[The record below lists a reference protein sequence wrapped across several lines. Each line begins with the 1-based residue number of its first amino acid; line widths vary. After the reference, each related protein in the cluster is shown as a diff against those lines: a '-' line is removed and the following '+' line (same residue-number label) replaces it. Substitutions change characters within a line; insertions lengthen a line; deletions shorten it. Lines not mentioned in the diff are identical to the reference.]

1 MKLPTYALILAAAA
15 SGYAM
20 AATTAYT
27 NPVGYVSQPCAANS
41 DTIVGVPLRSAPVAA
56 GALSVDPDIATTP
69 GSAILTIAGTPGFT
83 PSAFAAVDY
92 VKFNS
97 GAGAGQW
104 FTVTANDATTITV
117 NLNGGTIAAAAAD
130 TLEVIPFWTLASL
143 IDPSTATTDPL
154 TTTNAIVASTST
166 LAAGRRTQILIP
178 DFVSAGTNLSPAVT
192 YYIHGGIW
200 KKNGDNNVSHNA
212 DQLWPDTYFII
223 RNPVAVTSGT
233 TYTVSGSVEPY
244 AINVPLLTQ
253 AAIAQDNFNALPR
266 PIDTTLN
273 ALGLGG
279 TSAFMAS
286 TSTLAAGRRDQ
297 LLVFPNAT
305 AALNK
310 SPSATYY
317 YNAGTWKLH
326 GGGSTDYGT
335 ATIPAGAGFIIR
347 KYQSGTG
354 ATATWTNPPSY

>member
-56 GALSVDPDIATTP
+56 GALSVDPDTTTTP

-130 TLEVIPFWTLASL
+130 TLEVIPFWTLATL
-143 IDPSTATTDPL
+143 FDPTTATTDPT

-166 LAAGRRTQILIP
+166 LAAGRRTQILVP
-178 DFVSAGTNLSPAVT
+178 NFAGVGTNLASASI
-192 YYIHGGIW
+192 YYINGSIW
-200 KKNGDNNVSHNA
+200 KKIGDGNTSHNA
-212 DQLWPDTYFII
+212 DQLWPDTYFTI
-223 RNPVAVTSGT
+223 RNPAAVTSAT

-244 AINVPLLTQ
+244 AISVPLVTQ
-253 AAIAQDNFNALPR
+253 ATIAQDNFVALPR

-273 ALGLGG
+273 ALNLGG
-279 TSAFMAS
+279 TAGFMTS

-297 LLVFPNAT
+297 LLVFDNA
-305 AALNK
+305 AAIINK
-310 SPSATYY
+310 ATSAIYY
-317 YNAGTWKLH
+317 YNGGIWKKV
-326 GGGSTDYGT
+326 GGGTADFGTDV
-335 ATIPAGAGFIIR
+335 IPAGAGFMIR

-354 ATATWTNPPSY
+354 ATSPWSNTPGY